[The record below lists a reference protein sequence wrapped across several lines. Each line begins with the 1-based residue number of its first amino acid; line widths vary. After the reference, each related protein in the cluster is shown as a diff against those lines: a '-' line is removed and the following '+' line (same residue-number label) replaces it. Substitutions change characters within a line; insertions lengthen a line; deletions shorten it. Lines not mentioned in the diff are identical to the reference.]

1 MDFSRDSH
9 QQYPRNRGHLP
20 PHQTTFNTTQT
31 YQKPNR
37 PRPPE
42 ISTETPGTL
51 RNKHL
56 SITPETSTPKLNKRT
71 SRFGLAGLFSRS
83 KANLLEDQREKPGIQ
98 REEDGTTER
107 PSAGDT
113 GTSHTTRRAS
123 PSLEFS
129 ALPEM
134 ESPLRQRASKAALRS
149 KQSFK
154 RETSAGKPG
163 PWSPPPLFQAYPQA
177 VKHATLRIPTLSA
190 EIILRLQHE
199 RDADT
204 NQRSDSYTPNLDTG
218 KTQKEKKLKK
228 SRTSNILSK
237 SNWSDKVFVLVTS
250 GYVLQYAGDG
260 TFDRLPEKIMP
271 LSKDSAAFASDA
283 IPGKPY
289 VLQISQ
295 VSDEEGRLD
304 TEASKSM
311 FKKLGLKIESKRST
325 SCFFLVLESPED
337 MSFWLVTVRKEIEAM
352 GGREYRP
359 DEFCRPT
366 TRDAA
371 PQLQS
376 RPSQRY
382 LVKRDPNRFSGMHRE
397 PPSDES
403 YDNEIKANEEC
414 MVKLNFNQFPEKDRD
429 LLSDESL
436 GENINVNKRS
446 ALATE
451 PTPAATNRHSL
462 GTQRSLESRSLSNT
476 TASINQVNLDGLRE
490 SPRQSYAS
498 TSAKTVATSNDS
510 SPFPS
515 PAKFHPD
522 SQDWTA
528 YPYESRPMVSASSGN
543 TRTSILPGP
552 SSVNQEMIELRTAPR
567 SFQLGSIPT
576 QQHRRT
582 LSPAAPN
589 FSVPTFSKRYSSTT
603 SSPSLSATKSTA
615 ESPVTLLH
623 EPPSPPMIPEESDLV
638 AKSAA
643 PIEELQHLRSSRA
656 PPASSAS
663 GTGTL
668 LTPPHS
674 SGSHDPPPASDGDRP
689 YSRRF
694 SSLEYSRGISPIQ
707 LSTQAPAPHPPPST
721 ALPALPP
728 GDRPARASLISP
740 PKTSLPVKSA
750 KPSARYSVLPPPK
763 PSLPPLPVIR
773 PSSGSSTVPSKPT
786 DLNSSLVQETTSEPG
801 TSDFVQSKIL
811 RRPINM
817 QVCQNPAPEQP
828 ALFPIQALRARNT
841 NALPPRIELPTSP
854 IPFKNAFYAEGL
866 TPVDVPSPSKP
877 TREPPLPPP
886 PPPPPPPQQPQV
898 EIRKTT
904 PRMGRE
910 PPPVSPPIR
919 NRISITSPAESYFD
933 SPAPHPFIPPIK
945 VSERKFRG
953 SLDGPWNVG
962 YSVAPQ
968 RTFLDL
974 SVHNF

>member
-9 QQYPRNRGHLP
+9 QQYPRNGGHLP
-20 PHQTTFNTTQT
+20 PQQITFDITQT

-37 PRPPE
+37 TRPAE
-42 ISTETPGTL
+42 MFTETPGTL

-71 SRFGLAGLFSRS
+71 SRFGLAGLFGRS
-83 KANLLEDQREKPGIQ
+83 KANLLEDQREKLRIQ
-98 REEDGTTER
+98 WEEDGATER

-113 GTSHTTRRAS
+113 GTSHITGRAS

-134 ESPLRQRASKAALRS
+134 EIPLRQRASKAALRS
-149 KQSFK
+149 KPSFK
-154 RETSAGKPG
+154 RENSAGKPG
-163 PWSPPPLFQAYPQA
+163 PWNPPPLFQAYPQA

-190 EIILRLQHE
+190 EIILRLQHG

-204 NQRSDSYTPNLDTG
+204 NQRSDSYTPSLDTG
-218 KTQKEKKLKK
+218 NTQKEKKSKK
-228 SRTSNILSK
+228 SRTSDVLSK

-337 MSFWLVTVRKEIEAM
+337 MSCWLVTVRKEIEAM

-359 DEFCRPT
+359 DEFRRPT

-397 PPSDES
+397 PSSDES
-403 YDNEIKANEEC
+403 HDKKIKANEEY
-414 MVKLNFNQFPEKDRD
+414 MVKVNFNRFPEKNRD
-429 LLSDESL
+429 LLFDESL
-436 GENINVNKRS
+436 GENININKRS

-462 GTQRSLESRSLSNT
+462 VTQRSVESRSLSNT
-476 TASINQVNLDGLRE
+476 TASINQVYLDGLRE

-510 SPFPS
+510 SPCPS

-543 TRTSILPGP
+543 TRTSILPGT
-552 SSVNQEMIELRTAPR
+552 SSVTQEMRELRPAPK

-603 SSPSLSATKSTA
+603 SSPSMSATKSTA
-615 ESPVTLLH
+615 QSPPVTLLH
-623 EPPSPPMIPEESDLV
+623 EPPSPPMIPEEADLV

-656 PPASSAS
+656 LPASSAS

-707 LSTQAPAPHPPPST
+707 LSRQAPALHPPPST

-728 GDRPARASLISP
+728 GDRPARASLIPP
-740 PKTSLPVKSA
+740 PKVTLPVKSA
-750 KPSARYSVLPPPK
+750 KPSARYSMLPPPK
-763 PSLPPLPVIR
+763 TSLPPLPVIR
-773 PSSGSSTVPSKPT
+773 PSSSSSTVPSKPT
-786 DLNSSLVQETTSEPG
+786 VLNSPLVQETAREPG
-801 TSDFVQSKIL
+801 NSEFAQSRKL
-811 RRPINM
+811 RRPISM
-817 QVCQNPAPEQP
+817 QVRKNPAPEQP
-828 ALFPIQALRARNT
+828 APLPTQALRARNT
-841 NALPPRIELPTSP
+841 DTSPLRIELPTSP

-866 TPVDVPSPSKP
+866 TPVDLPSPPKP
-877 TREPPLPPP
+877 TREPPL
-886 PPPPPPPQQPQV
+886 PPPPQQPQV

-904 PRMGRE
+904 PHMGRE

-919 NRISITSPAESYFD
+919 SRISITSPAESYFD

-945 VSERKFRG
+945 VSERRFRG
-953 SLDGPWNVG
+953 SLDGPWNAG
-962 YSVAPQ
+962 YGVAPQ

>member
-1 MDFSRDSH
+1 MF
-9 QQYPRNRGHLP
+9 
-20 PHQTTFNTTQT
+20 T
-31 YQKPNR
+31 
-37 PRPPE
+37 E
-42 ISTETPGTL
+42 IPGTL

-71 SRFGLAGLFSRS
+71 SRFGLAGLFGRS
-83 KANLLEDQREKPGIQ
+83 KANLLEDQREKLGIQ
-98 REEDGTTER
+98 WEEDGATER

-113 GTSHTTRRAS
+113 GTWHTTGRAS

-134 ESPLRQRASKAALRS
+134 EIPLRQRASKAALRS
-149 KQSFK
+149 KPSFK
-154 RETSAGKPG
+154 RENSAGKPG

-190 EIILRLQHE
+190 EIILRLQHG

-204 NQRSDSYTPNLDTG
+204 SQRSDSYTPSLDTG
-218 KTQKEKKLKK
+218 NTQKEKKSKK
-228 SRTSNILSK
+228 SRTSDVLSK
-237 SNWSDKVFVLVTS
+237 LNWSDKVFVLVTS

-325 SCFFLVLESPED
+325 SCFFLVHESPED
-337 MSFWLVTVRKEIEAM
+337 MSCWLVTVRKEIEAM
-352 GGREYRP
+352 GGKEYRP
-359 DEFCRPT
+359 DEFRRPT

-397 PPSDES
+397 PSSDES
-403 YDNEIKANEEC
+403 HDNKIKANEEC
-414 MVKLNFNQFPEKDRD
+414 MVKVNFNRFAEKDRD
-429 LLSDESL
+429 LLYDESL
-436 GENINVNKRS
+436 GKTIDINKRS

-462 GTQRSLESRSLSNT
+462 VTQRSMESRSLSNT
-476 TASINQVNLDGLRE
+476 TASINQVYLDGLRE

-510 SPFPS
+510 SPCPS

-528 YPYESRPMVSASSGN
+528 CPYESRPMVSASSGN

-552 SSVNQEMIELRTAPR
+552 SSVNQEMRELRPAPK

-615 ESPVTLLH
+615 QSPPVTLLH
-623 EPPSPPMIPEESDLV
+623 EPPSPPMIPEEADLV

-656 PPASSAS
+656 LPASSAS

-707 LSTQAPAPHPPPST
+707 LSRQAPALHPPPST
-721 ALPALPP
+721 ALPVLPP
-728 GDRPARASLISP
+728 GDRPARASLIPP
-740 PKTSLPVKSA
+740 PKITLPVKSA
-750 KPSARYSVLPPPK
+750 KPSARYSMLPPPK
-763 PSLPPLPVIR
+763 TSLPPLPVIR
-773 PSSGSSTVPSKPT
+773 PSSSSSTVPSKPT
-786 DLNSSLVQETTSEPG
+786 VLNSSLVQETTREPG
-801 TSDFVQSKIL
+801 NSEFVQSRKL
-811 RRPINM
+811 RRPISM
-817 QVCQNPAPEQP
+817 QVRKNPASEQP
-828 ALFPIQALRARNT
+828 APLPTQALRARNT
-841 NALPPRIELPTSP
+841 DTSPLRIELPTSP
-854 IPFKNAFYAEGL
+854 ISFKNTFYTEGL
-866 TPVDVPSPSKP
+866 TPVDLPSPPKP
-877 TREPPLPPP
+877 TREPP

-898 EIRKTT
+898 EICKTT
-904 PRMGRE
+904 PHMGRE

-919 NRISITSPAESYFD
+919 SRISIISPAESYFD

-953 SLDGPWNVG
+953 SLDGPWNAG
-962 YSVAPQ
+962 YGVAPQ